1 MRNAPKKRPVRKA
14 EPSGNGRLDSLA
26 FLQASLASVQAN
38 VFLADPAFTIVYANE
53 RALRTLRGL
62 ADELRRAFGVEV
74 DDIVGGSIHRF
85 HRDPRRVEQILRN
98 PAALPHE
105 TEFTF
110 GPVTLQTTI
119 NAVHGPGREVLG
131 YVVNWEDV
139 SAKQLVEAEYVSQVE
154 ALSKS
159 QAVIAFQMD
168 GTILTANDNFLR
180 VMGYTLEEVKG
191 RHHSLFVDPATRGSP
206 EYKDFWARLGRGE
219 FQAAEYKRLG
229 KGGKEVWLQ
238 ATYNPILDRKG
249 KPFKVVKFASEIT
262 AQVKMRTNLQ
272 ALLQQV
278 TENATVLASASQE
291 LIAVSQQMAA
301 NAEQTAT
308 QANVTSAA
316 AEQVSKNVA

>member
-191 RHHSLFVDPATRGSP
+191 RHHSLFVLDAQRHSS
-206 EYKDFWARLGRGE
+206 EYKEFWARLGRGE
-219 FQAAEYKRLG
+219 YQGGEFQRVG
-229 KGGKEVWLQ
+229 KAGREVWIQ
-238 ATYNPILDRKG
+238 GSYNPILDLNGR
-249 KPFKVVKFASEIT
+249 PFKVVKYAT
-262 AQVKMRTNLQ
+262 DVTDQVKLRANLKQ
-272 ALLQQV
+272 L
-278 TENATVLASASQE
+278 
-291 LIAVSQQMAA
+291 
-301 NAEQTAT
+301 
-308 QANVTSAA
+308 
-316 AEQVSKNVA
+316 